1 MNSVQDFSRVAATQA
16 LVNATKPAKRPAE
29 DEFSQRLGLNRIG
42 TLSQEDDTKRRRTG
56 DEDLYDAP
64 IRPTMAPP
72 IRQSNIRKV
81 KLLSL
86 TE

>member
-16 LVNATKPAKRPAE
+16 LVNATNPAKRPAE

-42 TLSQEDDTKRRRTG
+42 TLSQEDDTRRRRTG